1 MKLGGTELLVIV
13 LVMALALGPERTVLY
28 ARKAGKWL
36 RVLKIYL
43 SSMTED
49 LRESV
54 VEPLEE
60 IREPLKEIVKPID
73 ELTRDADA
81 SVNAISASMERAS
94 RDLAQSIDPQDRA
107 AGGIPEEAGTAR
119 TPEKP
124 AENDLEMAEFLEEEQ

>member
-60 IREPLKEIVKPID
+60 IREPLKEMAKPID
-73 ELTRDADA
+73 ELTKDVGASADA
-81 SVNAISASMERAS
+81 ITASMERAS
-94 RDLAQSIDPQDRA
+94 QDLERSVSPQGA
-107 AGGIPEEAGTAR
+107 PGGPGTAR
-119 TPEKP
+119 TPEEKLRSDC
-124 AENDLEMAEFLEEEQ
+124 ADGLEMAEFVEEEQ